1 MISFIYNNINL
12 IYSFIFGI
20 FLAVLGAMGVAFHP
34 LLSSAIITCV
44 LIYTY
49 KEEYLEDENINFV
62 VMGYLAGIFSFF
74 IFQPSFFLFSF
85 DNYLIR
91 IFLQTLFISL
101 LIKNNHNKVLIGL
114 IGCLLIPLCPISATS
129 LIAGFYYNIIDISSF
144 VLGVIV
150 YVYSFIFN
158 YYCL

>member
-1 MISFIYNNINL
+1 MINFIYNNMNL

-20 FLAVLGAMGVAFHP
+20 LIAVLGAIGVAFHP
-34 LLSSAIITCV
+34 LLASAIITCV
-44 LIYTY
+44 LIYNYT
-49 KEEYLEDENINFV
+49 EAYLEDENISFIM
-62 VMGYLAGIFSFF
+62 MGYLAGLLSFF
-74 IFQPSFFLFSF
+74 IFHPATFMFSF

-114 IGCLLIPLCPISATS
+114 IGCLIIPFCPIAATS
-129 LIAGFYYNIIDISSF
+129 LIAGVYYGIIDIFSF
-144 VLGVIV
+144 VLGIII
-150 YVYSFIFN
+150 YICSFVFN

>member
-1 MISFIYNNINL
+1 MISFTYNNMNL
-12 IYSFIFGI
+12 ICSFIFGI
-20 FLAVLGAMGVAFHP
+20 LIAVLGAIGVAFHP
-34 LLSSAIITCV
+34 LLASAITTCV

-49 KEEYLEDENINFV
+49 KENYLEDENINFV
-62 VMGYLAGIFSFF
+62 IMGYLAGLLSFF
-74 IFQPSFFLFSF
+74 IFHPATFMFSF

-114 IGCLLIPLCPISATS
+114 VGCLIIPFCPISATS
-129 LIAGFYYNIIDISSF
+129 LVAGFYYDIIDISSF
-144 VLGVIV
+144 ILGIIT
-150 YVYSFIFN
+150 YICSFVFN